1 LRIDEGNAAAEPK
14 VAAVAWPR
22 YHGKAEAV
30 HVAPSITRDWALRF
44 LADSDVGM
52 WTITQGA
59 PTVIFPTSTTGER
72 AEETK
77 ATADEQRKSEK

>member
-1 LRIDEGNAAAEPK
+1 MAPLPH
-14 VAAVAWPR
+14 WC
-22 YHGKAEAV
+22 GKAEAV

-44 LADSDVGM
+44 LVADSDVGM

-59 PTVIFPTSTTGER
+59 PTVIWPTSTTGER

-77 ATADEQRKSEK
+77 ATADEQRKSEQ